1 MLFFEHEA
9 RNQALPISLQE
20 SDSGQ
25 HDIVAYYALD
35 PKERLQTDVPPVWK
49 YPLEYD
55 VLDAMTVLSYGKCP
69 FCEQAGVRMRPYRF
83 RPPAYATPMKRPED
97 KDSYLWLALHWDN
110 LFPICEGCLPQNKAY
125 FPVDGPRAAPIKPS
139 SDPKPMSGLLLD
151 ERPRL
156 YFPGEVSKPTLAFDI
171 ALDGTLLGKNRRA
184 ELTISHFNLNR
195 PDLLRRRREA
205 LAKWIGDMRRS
216 PTVFFSSKE
225 WISKSN
231 DFKETEFGGA
241 RYLLLRRIAN
251 KLIRRH
257 DPYHAL
263 SAKRIS
269 RTFFDWSYSAGF
281 TTRLRG
287 ALRSLR
293 NEDAGEARARL
304 AQAQG
309 LTDRMAAP
317 ALPLVASRLRAAT
330 IENYKSLEA
339 ISFAL
344 PDPPRNWTASQD
356 PDALPPT
363 PCLLILGE
371 NSTGKS
377 SILEAIAL
385 AAITEEMRDELDL
398 DGRGMTLNPEYMG
411 DVAKSAPRDCRIELE
426 FRDGGKTH
434 LTIDAKSGHMRTV
447 GPSKGVLP
455 PVFAYGAHRL
465 FGKTRQEGHTR
476 RIETLFS
483 NDRQI
488 SNPEPWLAGLKER
501 KPEALDEVVSAL
513 RHIIRIDGDFRDI
526 EVRPGKA
533 DESGRCV
540 INVRKKKPDG
550 GEYIV
555 PQRLDIVSSGY
566 RAVLA
571 LVCDVLEGLMM
582 YAAPGASPRD
592 ARHGEAIVLIDEIEA
607 HLHPRWK
614 LQIVAGLRRALPGV
628 TFVLTSHDPLC
639 VRGMRDGEVMMLHR
653 YQNTGDDGGSSMP
666 EVVERVADFDN
677 IETMTVEQLL
687 TSDMFQLFSA
697 DDRRTDQAFAEV
709 ADLLARERASLSE
722 RERAILAD
730 FNEAIAAGLPYGRT
744 EVTRLVQEAVAEY
757 LALRRKASSG
767 RISETRKKAKAE
779 IRKFL
784 EGLLE

>member
-9 RNQALPISLQE
+9 RNRMLPGSLQE
-20 SDSGQ
+20 SGWGQ
-25 HDIVAYYALD
+25 RDIAAYYALD
-35 PKERLQTDVPPVWK
+35 PRERLQTDVPPVWK

-55 VLDAMTVLSYGKCP
+55 VLDALTALSYGKCP
-69 FCEQAGVRMRPYRF
+69 FCEQARVRLLPYRF

-97 KDSYLWLALHWDN
+97 KDDYLWLALHWDN
-110 LFPICEGCLPQNKAY
+110 LFPICEGCLPQDKAH
-125 FPVDGPRAAPIKPS
+125 FPVDGPRAARIEPS
-139 SDPKPMSGLLLD
+139 SAPKPMSGLLLD
-151 ERPRL
+151 EKPRL
-156 YFPGEVSKPTLAFDI
+156 YFPGEVTKPTLAFDI
-171 ALDGTLLGKNRRA
+171 ALDGTLRGKNRRA

-195 PDLLRRRREA
+195 PDLVRRRRQA
-205 LAKWIGDMRRS
+205 LANWVGDMRRS
-216 PTVFFSSKE
+216 PPVFFSSE
-225 WISKSN
+225 GWISKS
-231 DFKETEFGGA
+231 DVFKETEFGGLL
-241 RYLLLRRIAN
+241 YLLLRRIAD
-251 KLIRRH
+251 KLTR
-257 DPYHAL
+257 PYDSYQAL
-263 SAKRIS
+263 SAGRIS
-269 RTFFDWSYSAGF
+269 RTFLGWAYRDDF
-281 TTRLRG
+281 TARLRE
-287 ALRSLR
+287 AIRTLQK
-293 NEDAGEARARL
+293 EDARE
-304 AQAQG
+304 AQARRAQARG
-309 LTDRMAAP
+309 LADGKDAP
-317 ALPLVASRLRAAT
+317 ALPPVRTRLHAAT

-344 PDPPRNWTASQD
+344 PDPPRDRVAGQD
-356 PDALPPT
+356 PETLPPT

-385 AAITEEMRDELDL
+385 AAITEDMREELDL
-398 DGRGMTLNPEYMG
+398 DGRNMTLNPEYMG
-411 DVAKSAPRDCRIELE
+411 DATKRAPRDCRIELT
-426 FRDGGKTH
+426 FRDGGKTS
-434 LTIDAKSGHMRTV
+434 LTIDAKDGRMVPQGRL
-447 GPSKGVLP
+447 KGLPP

-465 FGKTRQEGHTR
+465 FGKTRQKGFAR

-488 SNPEPWLAGLKER
+488 SNPGPWLAGLQER

-526 EVRPGKA
+526 EVRPGKE

-571 LVCDVLEGLMM
+571 LVCDVLEGLMD
-582 YAAPGASPRD
+582 AAPGAAPRE

-628 TFVLTSHDPLC
+628 TFVFTSHDPLC

-653 YQNTGDDGGSSMP
+653 YQNTGDEGGSSMP

-709 ADLLARERASLSE
+709 ADLLARERASLDE
-722 RERAILAD
+722 RERTILAD
-730 FNEAIAAGLPYGRT
+730 FNAAIAEGLPYGRT

-757 LALRRKASSG
+757 LALRRTAGSG
-767 RISETRKKAKAE
+767 RISQVREKAKAE
-779 IRKFL
+779 IKKFL

>member
-9 RNQALPISLQE
+9 RNRTLPQTLRE
-20 SDSGQ
+20 SDLGRRE
-25 HDIVAYYALD
+25 IAAYYALD
-35 PKERLQTDVPPVWK
+35 PRERLQTDIPPVWK

-55 VLDAMTVLSYGKCP
+55 VLDALSALSYGKCP
-69 FCEQAGVRMRPYRF
+69 FCEQASVRLTPYRF

-97 KDSYLWLALHWDN
+97 KENYLWLALHWDN
-110 LFPICEGCLPQNKAY
+110 LFPICEGCLPKDKAH
-125 FPVDGPRAAPIKPS
+125 FPVDGPRAVPAEPS
-139 SDPKPMSGLLLD
+139 GDPGPLSGLLLD
-151 ERPRL
+151 EKPRL
-156 YFPGEVSKPTLAFDI
+156 YFPGEVGKPTLAFDI

-184 ELTISHFNLNR
+184 ELTISHFNLDR
-195 PDLLRRRREA
+195 PDLVRRRRPKLTE
-205 LAKWIGDMRRS
+205 WVREMHRS
-216 PTVFFSSKE
+216 PPTFFSSKR
-225 WISKSN
+225 WIGGSN
-231 DFKETEFGGA
+231 VFKETEFGGA
-241 RYLLLRRIAN
+241 LYLLLRRIAN
-251 KLIRRH
+251 KLARRS

-263 SAKRIS
+263 SAERIGG
-269 RTFFDWSYSAGF
+269 TFLGWSQRDDF
-281 TTRLRG
+281 TARLREAVR
-287 ALRSLR
+287 ALRS
-293 NEDAGEARARL
+293 EDAARARARR
-304 AQAQG
+304 AQARG
-309 LTDRMAAP
+309 LTDRKAAP
-317 ALPLVASRLRAAT
+317 ALPRARSRLRAAT

-344 PDPPRNWTASQD
+344 PDPPQD
-356 PDALPPT
+356 PAAGLGPEALPPT

-385 AAITEEMRDELDL
+385 AAITEDMRDELDL
-398 DGRGMTLNPEYMG
+398 DGHGMTLNPEYMG
-411 DVAKSAPRDCRIELE
+411 DVTRSAPRDCRVELA
-426 FRDGGKTH
+426 FHDGGRTT
-434 LTIDAKSGHMRTV
+434 LTIDAKGGRMQTQRQPN
-447 GPSKGVLP
+447 GPLP

-465 FGKTRQEGHTR
+465 FGRTRLEGFAR

-483 NDRQI
+483 NERQI
-488 SNPEPWLAGLKER
+488 SNPEPWLAGLAER
-501 KPEALDEVVSAL
+501 TPEALYEVISAL

-526 EVRPGKA
+526 EVRPGKK

-571 LVCDVLEGLMM
+571 LVCDVLEGLMSE
-582 YAAPGASPRD
+582 APGATPRE

-614 LQIVAGLRRALPGV
+614 LQIVAGLRKALPGV
-628 TFVLTSHDPLC
+628 TFVFTSHDPLC
-639 VRGMRDGEVMMLHR
+639 VRGMRGGEVMMLHR
-653 YQNTGDDGGSSMP
+653 YQNTGGDGDSSMP
-666 EVVERVADFDN
+666 EVVERVADFEN

-709 ADLLARERASLSE
+709 ADLLARDRASLDA
-722 RERAILAD
+722 RERAVLDD
-730 FNEAIAAGLPYGRT
+730 FNAAIVAGLPYGRT
-744 EVTRLVQEAVAEY
+744 EVTRLVQEAVAGY
-757 LALRRKASSG
+757 LALRRKADSG
-767 RISETRKKAKAE
+767 RISEAREKAKAE
-779 IRKFL
+779 ITKFL

>member
-1 MLFFEHEA
+1 A
-9 RNQALPISLQE
+9 
-20 SDSGQ
+20 D
-25 HDIVAYYALD
+25 
-35 PKERLQTDVPPVWK
+35 
-49 YPLEYD
+49 
-55 VLDAMTVLSYGKCP
+55 GK
-69 FCEQAGVRMRPYRF
+69 
-83 RPPAYATPMKRPED
+83 D
-97 KDSYLWLALHWDN
+97 
-110 LFPICEGCLPQNKAY
+110 
-125 FPVDGPRAAPIKPS
+125 
-139 SDPKPMSGLLLD
+139 
-151 ERPRL
+151 
-156 YFPGEVSKPTLAFDI
+156 
-171 ALDGTLLGKNRRA
+171 
-184 ELTISHFNLNR
+184 
-195 PDLLRRRREA
+195 
-205 LAKWIGDMRRS
+205 
-216 PTVFFSSKE
+216 
-225 WISKSN
+225 
-231 DFKETEFGGA
+231 
-241 RYLLLRRIAN
+241 
-251 KLIRRH
+251 
-257 DPYHAL
+257 
-263 SAKRIS
+263 
-269 RTFFDWSYSAGF
+269 
-281 TTRLRG
+281 
-287 ALRSLR
+287 
-293 NEDAGEARARL
+293 
-304 AQAQG
+304 
-309 LTDRMAAP
+309 AP
-317 ALPLVASRLRAAT
+317 ALPPVRTRLHAAT

-344 PDPPRNWTASQD
+344 PDPPRDRVAGQD
-356 PDALPPT
+356 PETLPPT

-385 AAITEEMRDELDL
+385 AAITEDMREELDL
-398 DGRGMTLNPEYMG
+398 DGRNMTLNPEYMG
-411 DVAKSAPRDCRIELE
+411 DATKRAPRDCRIELT
-426 FRDGGKTH
+426 FRDGGKTS
-434 LTIDAKSGHMRTV
+434 LTIDAKDGRMVPQGRL
-447 GPSKGVLP
+447 KGLPP

-465 FGKTRQEGHTR
+465 FGKTRQKGFAR

-488 SNPEPWLAGLKER
+488 SNPGPWLAGLQER

-526 EVRPGKA
+526 EVRPGKE

-571 LVCDVLEGLMM
+571 LVCDVLEGLMD
-582 YAAPGASPRD
+582 AAPGAAPRE

-628 TFVLTSHDPLC
+628 TFVFTSHDPLC

-653 YQNTGDDGGSSMP
+653 YQNTGDEGGSSMP

-709 ADLLARERASLSE
+709 ADLLARERASLDE
-722 RERAILAD
+722 RERTILAD
-730 FNEAIAAGLPYGRT
+730 FNAAIAEGLPYGRT

-757 LALRRKASSG
+757 LALRRTAGSG
-767 RISETRKKAKAE
+767 RISQVREKAKAE
-779 IRKFL
+779 IKKFL